1 MFARLN
7 ASGGMAEWFKAVLLK
22 STVGFTLTVGSN
34 PTPSDRN
41 ADRFTEGDT
50 GPSIAGENWGTRRI
64 DFC

>member
-41 ADRFTEGDT
+41 ADRFSKG
-50 GPSIAGENWGTRRI
+50 GPGHPWPETIGGSRRFH
-64 DFC
+64 FC